1 MGCRRQIAQFGRV
14 STIDFWRDP
23 QTLEAVEYYCKLPQD
38 LADRDVY
45 LCGPVGLLDRLE
57 RTLRDLGVPGRQVHI
72 ERFAY

>member
-1 MGCRRQIAQFGRV
+1 MPE
-14 STIDFWRDP
+14 DP
-23 QTLEAVEYYCKLPQD
+23 LAAPTLRAIVPD

-57 RTLRDLGVPGRQVHI
+57 RTLRDLGVPGRQVHT